1 MKIIGKARSNFTGRD
16 GAEIQGQNFYATYP
30 LSGDGSQGLGCTKFY
45 ITDIRLPQGGYDP
58 KVGDEV
64 TLMYTRSGKVS
75 AIFPVK
81 A

>member
-30 LSGDGSQGLGCTKFY
+30 LSKEDSQGLGCEKFY
-45 ITDIRLPQGGYDP
+45 ITDTRLAQGGYDP

-75 AIFPVK
+75 AIFPIK